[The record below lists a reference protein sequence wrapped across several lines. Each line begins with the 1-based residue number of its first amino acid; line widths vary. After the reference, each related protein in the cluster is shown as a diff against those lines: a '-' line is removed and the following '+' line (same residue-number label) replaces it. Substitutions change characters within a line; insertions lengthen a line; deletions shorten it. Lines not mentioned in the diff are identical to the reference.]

1 MLLAADVLINMVLG
15 VEECLGLPYR
25 RVNLDPSLGLREADP
40 FSVDTAL
47 QQPVVHGIDGVKA
60 RRKYLRHLRS

>member
-1 MLLAADVLINMVLG
+1 MLLSAGVLVNMVLG
-15 VEECLGLPYR
+15 VEKCLSLLDR
-25 RVNLDPSLGLREADP
+25 HVNLDPSLGLREADP
-40 FSVDTAL
+40 FSVDAAL